1 MNDSELAQKILELI
15 GGEKNIDNVNMDF
28 LSMGMSGDY
37 EAAIRQGANIVRIGS
52 ALFGKRI
59 YKEK

>member
-1 MNDSELAQKILELI
+1 MKENI
-15 GGEKNIDNVNMDF
+15 IDNLNMDF
-28 LSMGMSGDY
+28 LSMVMSGDY
-37 EAAIRQGANIVRIGS
+37 EAAILQGANIVRIGS

>member
-1 MNDSELAQKILELI
+1 MHRLFVDMK
-15 GGEKNIDNVNMDF
+15 EKNIDNVNMDF